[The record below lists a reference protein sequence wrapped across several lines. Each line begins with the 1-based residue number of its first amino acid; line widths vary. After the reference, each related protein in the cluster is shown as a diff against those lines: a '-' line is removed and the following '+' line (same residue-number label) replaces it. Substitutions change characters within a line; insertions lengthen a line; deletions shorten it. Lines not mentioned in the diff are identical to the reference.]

1 MKYLSGFMLIAV
13 SAIGC
18 NDMNRTGST
27 TSTPNTMDKGTM
39 NRGTMVEPNNT
50 GVNVRDRN
58 GDAKTP
64 LDQNENKTDIGITAD
79 IRKRVVDTKMSTDAH
94 NVKIIT
100 QDGRVTLR
108 GPVKSGDEK
117 KSIEEI
123 ARAVAGDTNVDSQ
136 LEVKSNG

>member
-1 MKYLSGFMLIAV
+1 
-13 SAIGC
+13 
-18 NDMNRTGST
+18 
-27 TSTPNTMDKGTM
+27 MDKGTM
-39 NRGTMVEPNNT
+39 NKGAMVEPNNT
-50 GVNVRDRN
+50 GVNARDRN

-108 GPVKSGDEK
+108 GPVKSADEK

-123 ARAVAGDTNVDSQ
+123 ARGVAGDTNVDSQ